1 MSSIEENK
9 NNNMNKGDKMI
20 HRFVI
25 DLLKEKRDK
34 IEERIRHLIQTK
46 DALKK
51 LRTQILE
58 INRAIFVL
66 IKDERNK

>member
-1 MSSIEENK
+1 MFSVEENK
-9 NNNMNKGDKMI
+9 NNNMNKGGKMT

-34 IEERIRHLIQTK
+34 IEERLRHLIQTR
-46 DALKK
+46 DAEKK

-66 IKDERNK
+66 LMDERNK